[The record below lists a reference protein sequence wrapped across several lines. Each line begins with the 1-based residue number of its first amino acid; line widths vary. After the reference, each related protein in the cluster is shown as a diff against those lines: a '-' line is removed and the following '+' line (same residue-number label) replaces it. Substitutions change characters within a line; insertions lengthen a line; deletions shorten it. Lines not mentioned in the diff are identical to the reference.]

1 MVIKQIGVACWL
13 TLAMAQEGIN
23 LNQLCHNIFTI
34 YKLKNIKITLEILSR
49 SSIVH
54 QSKSLICVS
63 LDLPGVTRGEKIKKI
78 GMWSSDTVPLFFDN
92 VRVPKKNIIGEE
104 GMGFVY
110 QMIQAS
116 ILEKMIK
123 VFKI

>member
-1 MVIKQIGVACWL
+1 MVIKQIGAACWL
-13 TLAMAQEGIN
+13 TPVMAQGGID
-23 LNQLCHNIFTI
+23 LYQLSHDIMNHTQNANKKLTLQIF
-34 YKLKNIKITLEILSR
+34 YL

-54 QSKSLICVS
+54 QSKSLICVP

-110 QMIQAS
+110 QMIQAP
-116 ILEKMIK
+116 ILEK
-123 VFKI
+123 